1 MADGAAATGTT
12 VDTDGL
18 TASQHARRDRIMK
31 AAIALAS
38 KGGYD
43 GVQMRDV
50 ADRADVALGTL
61 YRYFPSKVHLLV
73 ATLNDQSQALQRG
86 VDRRPPAGDTAADR
100 VLSVLRR
107 ATRALEREPQLTEAM
122 LRALMF
128 ADTSAA
134 REVDSVNMVTRDLV
148 LQAIGPRDGDRSF
161 EQLAIA
167 RVIGQVWQSS
177 LLTWLSGRL
186 SPSDLY
192 DNLGIAVRL
201 LLRDHED
208 RPA

>member
-1 MADGAAATGTT
+1 MAESAP
-12 VDTDGL
+12 VLDTDGL
-18 TASQHARRDRIMK
+18 TASQQDRRDRIMK
-31 AAIALAS
+31 AAVQLAG

-43 GVQMRDV
+43 AVQMRDV
-50 ADRADVALGTL
+50 ADRASVALGTL

-73 ATLNDQSQALQRG
+73 ATMNEQSQALQRG
-86 VDRRPPAGDTAADR
+86 ISRRPPAGDTAADR

-134 REVDSVNMVTRDLV
+134 REVDSVNSVTQELI
-148 LQAIGPRDGDRSF
+148 LQAIRPDQMEWDA
-161 EQLAIA
+161 EQRAIA
-167 RVIGQVWQSS
+167 RVITQVWQSS
-177 LLTWLSGRL
+177 LLTWLSGRM

-192 DNLGIAVRL
+192 SNLEVAVRL
-201 LLRDHED
+201 LLKDE
-208 RPA
+208 PA

>member
-1 MADGAAATGTT
+1 MAESAPV

-18 TASQHARRDRIMK
+18 TASQQARRDRILK
-31 AAIALAS
+31 AAVQLAS

-50 ADRADVALGTL
+50 ADRASVALGTL

-73 ATLNDQSQALQRG
+73 ATMNEQSRALQRG
-86 VDRRPPAGDTAADR
+86 IDRRPPAGETAADR

-134 REVDSVNMVTRDLV
+134 REVDSVNMVTRDLI
-148 LQAIGPRDGDRSF
+148 LQAISPEDPDPNF
-161 EQLAIA
+161 EQLAVA
-167 RVIGQVWQSS
+167 RVIAQVWQSS
-177 LLTWLSGRL
+177 LLTWLSGRM
-186 SPSDLY
+186 SPSDVY
-192 DNLGIAVRL
+192 DNLDVAVRL
-201 LLRDHED
+201 LLKEQPD
-208 RPA
+208 

>member
-1 MADGAAATGTT
+1 MADSAAAPGTA

-18 TASQHARRDRIMK
+18 TASQQARRERIMK
-31 AAIALAS
+31 AAIQLAS

-73 ATLNDQSQALQRG
+73 ATLNEQSQALQRG

-100 VLSVLRR
+100 VLSVLGR

-134 REVDSVNMVTRDLV
+134 REVDSVNMVTRDLI
-148 LQAIGPRDGDRSF
+148 LRSIGAREGERSF

-167 RVIGQVWQSS
+167 RVIAQVWQSS

-192 DNLGIAVRL
+192 DNLEIAVRL
-201 LLRDHED
+201 LLRDQEEE
-208 RPA
+208 PA